1 MSGRPPVTGG
11 ILAGGRGSRMGGI
24 DKGLALLEGHPLA
37 AWVLERLR
45 PQVEHLLISANR
57 NRDQYA
63 RLGVPVVAD
72 RLTDFQG
79 PLAGIAAL
87 LAACEDDWLVT
98 VPCDAP
104 HPPPDLVERLWQA
117 RAEAGATLA
126 LAHDGRRLQPAHALV
141 PRRLLPVLEADLAHG
156 ERRLQAWLE
165 AQGAAIADFSDRPE
179 AFCNLNRPE
188 DYAALAK
195 AGP

>member
-1 MSGRPPVTGG
+1 MSARPPVTGG
-11 ILAGGRGSRMGGI
+11 ILAGGRGRRMGGI
-24 DKGLALLEGHPLA
+24 DKGLALLEGRPLA
-37 AWVLERLR
+37 AWVLEGLR

-57 NRDQYA
+57 NRDEYA

-72 RLTDFQG
+72 RLADFQG

-117 RAEAGATLA
+117 RAEAGAMLA
-126 LAHDGRRLQPAHALV
+126 LAHDGRRLQPAHALI
-141 PRRLLPVLEADLAHG
+141 PRRLLPVLEADLANG

-165 AQGAAIADFSDRPE
+165 AQGAAIADFSDRPG

-188 DYAALAK
+188 DYAALAE